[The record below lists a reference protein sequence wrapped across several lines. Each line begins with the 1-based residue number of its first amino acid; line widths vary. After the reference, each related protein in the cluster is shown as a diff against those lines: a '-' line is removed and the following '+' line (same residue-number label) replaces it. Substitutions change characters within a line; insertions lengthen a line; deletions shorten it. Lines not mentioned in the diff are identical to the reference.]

1 MQFTDVFLHIFCFFA
16 FKYLDF
22 CKFAICFQIVEVEP
36 KGFPKRYQNDQ
47 QAVDVIVDQKL
58 ELYFNLTNPQRI
70 SIPSCPSMTI
80 YSTTLK
86 GVMISLEPQAS
97 MVCFLL

>member
-16 FKYLDF
+16 LNIWI
-22 CKFAICFQIVEVEP
+22 FANLPFVLQIVEVEP
-36 KGFPKRYQNDQ
+36 KGFPKTYQNDQ

-58 ELYFNLTNPQRI
+58 ELFFNLTNPQRI
-70 SIPSCPSMTI
+70 SIPSCPGMTI
-80 YSTTLK
+80 YSTILK